1 MEGKTN
7 LLPPPETEDEST
19 EQALLE
25 LIAGNVQR
33 VPLAIAF
40 LVFVIASL
48 CYTADNK
55 WLILLWAIVVISM
68 QYVRYLVLPALV
80 SNKQLS
86 SSTRLFQATMLSLIN
101 GLIFASAIF
110 FFGDLDDV
118 SKSVFTIVFLG
129 LAQASVT
136 TAVGYRPIIIVFVGP
151 FLVALVSAWL
161 FTSFE
166 ISRWIPPAMSIL
178 ICLYAVILLSMAGD
192 IYDSFLRAHQIQFQL
207 RDALESEKEAN
218 SAKTRFLAAA
228 SHDLRQPLHTLSL
241 YSAALMQRP
250 LDNKSAEIATSMNE
264 ALTDMSRELDSLLD
278 MSKLDAGIVQLDND
292 NFECADSVR
301 RIVNSYSTICH
312 EKGITLACDFQI
324 QPTMYSDRILFERVV
339 RNLMDNAVKYTESGR
354 ITATIAAHE
363 KDRFQLIL
371 EDTGIGISA
380 SDLDYVFQ
388 EFYQSDNPERDR
400 NKGLGLGLAIV
411 KRLTPMLSGTIDI
424 KSVENEFTRVTM
436 TFPVSQQKQP
446 VEILKERQDLPLSD
460 RHILIIDDDTSV
472 RTATRVLF
480 EGIGCTVTEA
490 ADTAGAVA
498 SVQTVAPDI
507 ALVDLRL
514 PQGESGLNT
523 VDRVRELV
531 SDLPVIIVT
540 GETSP
545 SVLKSLKLSGH
556 PYLAKPID
564 KTELIDSITD
574 ILGCGLTA
582 NTT

>member
-1 MEGKTN
+1 MEAESGA
-7 LLPPPETEDEST
+7 LAQPEPEDEST
-19 EQALLE
+19 EQALLQ

-40 LVFVIASL
+40 LVVVIASL
-48 CYTADNK
+48 CYTEENR
-55 WLILLWAIVVISM
+55 WHILIWAIVVISM

-80 SNKQLS
+80 VNKNLS
-86 SSTRLFQATMLSLIN
+86 GKKRLFQATMLSFVN
-101 GLIFASAIF
+101 GLIFASAILF
-110 FFGDLDDV
+110 FSDLDDV

-136 TAVGYRPIIIVFVGP
+136 TAVGYRPIIIAFVGP

-166 ISRWIPPAMSIL
+166 ISRWIPPAMSML

-250 LDNKSAEIATSMNE
+250 LDNKSAEIASSMNI
-264 ALTDMSRELDSLLD
+264 ALSDMSRELDSLLD

-292 NFECADSVR
+292 NFECADSVQ
-301 RIVNSYSTICH
+301 RIVNSYNQICT
-312 EKGITLACDFQI
+312 EKGIDLHSDFQI
-324 QPTMYSDRILFERVV
+324 RPTMYSDRILFERVV
-339 RNLMDNAVKYTESGR
+339 RNVMDNAVKYTETGHINVSVKP
-354 ITATIAAHE
+354 HE
-363 KDRFQLIL
+363 KDKFQVIV
-371 EDTGIGISA
+371 EDTGIGISE
-380 SDLDYVFQ
+380 SDLKHVFQ
-388 EFYQSDNPERDR
+388 EFYQSNNPERDR

-411 KRLTPMLSGTIDI
+411 KRLTPMLSGTINI
-424 KSVENEFTRVTM
+424 ESEEQQFTRVTL
-436 TFPVSQQKQP
+436 TFPISHMAQA
-446 VEILKERQDLPLSD
+446 VEIPPDRQSLPLSD
-460 RHILIIDDDTSV
+460 RHILIIDDDTAV

-480 EGIGCTVTEA
+480 EGIGCKVSEA
-490 ADTAGAVA
+490 ANTADAVTN
-498 SVQTVAPDI
+498 VQTNIPDI

-514 PQGESGLNT
+514 PNGESGLNT
-523 VDRVRELV
+523 VERIRGFVK
-531 SDLPVIIVT
+531 DLPVIIIT
-540 GETSP
+540 GESSP
-545 SVLKSLKLSGH
+545 NVLRSLKSSGH

-564 KTELIDSITD
+564 KTELLEQINH
-574 ILGCGLTA
+574 ILGSG
-582 NTT
+582 